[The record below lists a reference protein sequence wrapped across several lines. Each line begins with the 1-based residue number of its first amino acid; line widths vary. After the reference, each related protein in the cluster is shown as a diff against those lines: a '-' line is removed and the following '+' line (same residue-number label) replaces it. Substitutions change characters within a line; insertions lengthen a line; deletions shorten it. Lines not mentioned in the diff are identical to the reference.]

1 VSAPSYEAV
10 PSAGPDPRDAVVT
23 KRHKVVRVKE
33 AEGVWKRTTSDGRVR
48 RDIVYLDRNGK
59 QRSEAHGVSLREA
72 KRLRA
77 EKMATRPEE
86 RRAPSRETFADVAA
100 LWWEQK
106 RSKLRDRTATDYQG
120 ALDLVCLPH
129 FGKWPIRLID
139 ADAIA
144 SLIRSLETE
153 GLRAIDPQRPK
164 RPLGRSACLN
174 YTKPLAQIL
183 AFAARRGYLQTNPWL
198 LLTKDDRPTQGEPR
212 PIFEWTSEAIGA
224 LLAASKRLAETKA
237 APEARPYDYEPLL
250 RVAVTLG
257 LRQGEILG
265 LRWGDLAK
273 DENGAYSLRIER
285 QWLRSRRY
293 GPPKTDAGKR
303 TVAVPPDL
311 AAELVALRLR
321 SRFSDDESPMF
332 ASMAGTPLNHRNV
345 ARRGF
350 EAARDAAGL
359 PEHLVFHDTRHAS
372 ASRMIDAGLDPVTV
386 AAVLGHEDPHVT
398 LKIYAARFDRQAK
411 DDRVR
416 AALAGVKA
424 TDA

>member
-1 VSAPSYEAV
+1 MSIESFQSVGTTAKRKPVREKVATGIY
-10 PSAGPDPRDAVVT
+10 RRVT
-23 KRHKVVRVKE
+23 ASGDVRHE
-33 AEGVWKRTTSDGRVR
+33 FS
-48 RDIVYLDRNGK
+48 YLDHGK
-59 QRSEAHGVSLREA
+59 QKWETTDAGLREA

-77 EKMATRPEE
+77 EKMAKRPEE

-100 LWWEQK
+100 AWFEQK
-106 RSKLRDRTATDYQG
+106 KSKLRERTADDYEA
-120 ALDLVCLPH
+120 ALRLLLLPH

-144 SLIRSLETE
+144 TLIRSLETE
-153 GLRAIDPQRPK
+153 GLHTIDPERPK

-183 AFAARRGYLQTNPWL
+183 AFAARRGYIPANPWL
-198 LLTKDDRPTQGEPR
+198 LLTKDDRPTRSEPR

-224 LLAASKRLAETKA
+224 LLAASKRLAQTKA
-237 APEARPYDYEPLL
+237 APEARPYDFSLLL

-265 LRWGDLAK
+265 LRWENFDK
-273 DENGAYSLRIER
+273 DAGALRVEW
-285 QWLRSRRY
+285 QWLRSGEY
-293 GPPKTDAGKR
+293 GPPKTKAGKR
-303 TVAVPPDL
+303 TVPLPADL
-311 AAELVALRLR
+311 RDELIALRLR
-321 SRFSDDESPMF
+321 SRYSSDSDPIFVST
-332 ASMAGTPLNHRNV
+332 AGTPLVHRNV

-359 PEHLVFHDTRHAS
+359 PEHLTFHDTRHAA

-386 AAVLGHEDPHVT
+386 AAVLGHDDPHVT

-416 AALAGVKA
+416 AALAGLVA
-424 TDA
+424 ADGEA